1 MHALTLPTH
10 LPTLFFAYTEKHGD
24 IFVPRRFAEPDSG
37 PPALTAELVR
47 LFGTLVKNCGEPDV
61 AAELED
67 RLQCFPPQL
76 QWLFLQHL
84 QKNPF
89 PDPAL
94 PHTLVNLWKV
104 LPVSGLADKAS
115 RARLLLLVV
124 EWARALLGKS
134 FMPFYYVLYA
144 WLLMMQSPSYV

>member
-1 MHALTLPTH
+1 M
-10 LPTLFFAYTEKHGD
+10 
-24 IFVPRRFAEPDSG
+24 
-37 PPALTAELVR
+37 
-47 LFGTLVKNCGEPDV
+47 

-89 PDPAL
+89 PDPAF
-94 PHTLVNLWKV
+94 PSTLVNLWKV
-104 LPVSGLADKAS
+104 IPVSGLTDKAS

-124 EWARALLGKS
+124 EWARALLGDPLDATRLS
-134 FMPFYYVLYA
+134 TRLSYLLSRFNTHFITPFLQYPHVNTPYHTLSTLY
-144 WLLMMQSPSYV
+144 QSPPATTTNTTTTRCEPSVSE

>member
-1 MHALTLPTH
+1 MLLI
-10 LPTLFFAYTEKHGD
+10 EKHGD

-104 LPVSGLADKAS
+104 VPVSGLADKAS

>member
-1 MHALTLPTH
+1 M
-10 LPTLFFAYTEKHGD
+10 
-24 IFVPRRFAEPDSG
+24 
-37 PPALTAELVR
+37 
-47 LFGTLVKNCGEPDV
+47 

-89 PDPAL
+89 PDPAF
-94 PHTLVNLWKV
+94 PSTLVNLWKV
-104 LPVSGLADKAS
+104 IPVSGLTDKAS

-124 EWARALLGKS
+124 EWARALLGDPLDAIDFLLDYPTFS
-134 FMPFYYVLYA
+134 RSLTPTLSHPFFDTLT
-144 WLLMMQSPSYV
+144 SIPRITPS